1 MKRTRFF
8 TTALITALALSIG
21 SIAFANGLSARSS
34 GSYKLPNTQT
44 EKFSL
49 NFQNIPVAALLQ
61 LIAKTSHLNFVVSN
75 SVKGDM
81 SIHLQNT
88 SWRQAMHI
96 ILKSNGLGSRRIGN
110 TMLIGPVEELTNNE
124 IKEMQAKQKLA
135 AMEPLN
141 FRIISLKY
149 ANAKDLARL
158 LKGQNNTLLSPRG
171 QVGEDLRTNSLLVYD
186 TRGHLS
192 QVASFIR
199 RLDIPAKQVLIQV
212 QIVDVDDSYEKE
224 LGVRFG
230 VSTPKHLSGTLAGG
244 NQGAQGTPLAD
255 ITPFTD
261 RLNFDLPATTLF
273 SNPASI
279 GVALAKLGNVFIDA
293 ELSALE
299 AEGALKIVSTP
310 RLITSN
316 QETATIQQ
324 GEEIPYLEATSS
336 GASSISFKDALL
348 SLEVTPQINPDNR
361 IMLNI
366 KVTENRAGKQVIVNT
381 DTQVSTLSPP
391 AINTQELQ
399 SSVLLNN
406 GETVALGG
414 IYRISKNN
422 QVERVPF
429 LGSLPLIG
437 VFFGHTAIQKTKR
450 ELLVF
455 ITPTV
460 LKKLPTDFPPGTDIP
475 HVESK

>member
-1 MKRTRFF
+1 MKRAKIFVVT
-8 TTALITALALSIG
+8 LITALALVVG
-21 SIAFANGLSARSS
+21 SVAFANGPST
-34 GSYKLPNTQT
+34 GSNGTYKLPNIQN

-49 NFQNIPVAALLQ
+49 NFQDIPIAALLQ
-61 LIAKTSHLNFVVSN
+61 LIAKTSNLNFVVSD
-75 SVKGDM
+75 SVKGNM

-88 SWRQAMHI
+88 TWRQALQI
-96 ILKSNGLGSRRIGN
+96 VLKSNGLGSRSIGN

-124 IKEMQAKQKLA
+124 IKELQAKQKLA
-135 AMEPLN
+135 AMEPLD

-149 ANAKDLARL
+149 ANANDLAKL

-171 QVGEDLRTNSLLVYD
+171 QVGEDLRTNSLLIYD
-186 TRGHLS
+186 TRDHLG
-192 QVASFIR
+192 QIASFIR

-261 RLNFDLPATTLF
+261 RLNFDLPATALF
-273 SNPASI
+273 QNPASI
-279 GVALAKLGNVFIDA
+279 GVALAKLGNVYIDA

-299 AEGALKIVSTP
+299 AEGVLKIVSTP

-324 GEEIPYLEATSS
+324 GEEIPYLESTSS
-336 GASSISFKDALL
+336 GASSIAFKDALL
-348 SLEVTPQINPDNR
+348 SLKVTPQINPDNR

-381 DTQVSTLSPP
+381 STQVSTLSPP

-422 QVERVPF
+422 RVERVPF

-437 VFFGHTAIQKTKR
+437 IFFRHTTIQNTKR

-475 HVESK
+475 NVESK